1 MFTIESEFDEL
12 TSRVDKVND
21 SIGVLS
27 VAGSKDANLILFS
40 DLGEAFANVRPQID
54 ASDNSFLFVDIVS

>member
-12 TSRVDKVND
+12 ASRVDKVND

-40 DLGEAFANVRPQID
+40 DLGEAFADVRPKID
-54 ASDNSFLFVDIVS
+54 ACDNSFFLMDIVS